1 MYRDIQEPMLNAAQD
16 QFGSNPFQALSR
28 NNDSSTP
35 QQTTDE
41 NNAPLPNPWGAPASS
56 NTGSSTN
63 RPSGGSNTTPNPG
76 AGSGMFGSPGM
87 QSLMQQMAGNPELMQ
102 GMLNAPQTQAML
114 RSLQENPEMAASMI
128 GNNPLLA
135 GNPEMQEQLRN
146 MMPSFM
152 QQLQNP
158 AVQGLMSNPEA
169 LAAISQIQSGM
180 QRLQAAAPE
189 LYASLGMPNLATGLN
204 LARSQANTTST
215 SSTSTTTSSN
225 TSSSTTTTTPAAGQ
239 GQNAD
244 AFRQLMNSMVTGM
257 ANQGLS
263 ANVPPPEER
272 FQTQLETLAS
282 MGFVDRQANI
292 QGIDMHYKNCRISIL

>member
-1 MYRDIQEPMLNAAQD
+1 
-16 QFGSNPFQALSR
+16 
-28 NNDSSTP
+28 
-35 QQTTDE
+35 
-41 NNAPLPNPWGAPASS
+41 
-56 NTGSSTN
+56 
-63 RPSGGSNTTPNPG
+63 
-76 AGSGMFGSPGM
+76 MFGSPGM
-87 QSLMQQMAGNPELMQ
+87 QSMMQQITSNPELMQ
-102 GMLNAPQTQAML
+102 GMLNSPQTQAML
-114 RSLQENPEMAASMI
+114 RSLSENPDLAANMI

-135 GNPEMQEQLRN
+135 GNPEMQDQLRN
-146 MMPSFM
+146 MMPAFM

-189 LYASLGMPNLATGLN
+189 LYATMGMPNLAAGLGG
-204 LARSQANTTST
+204 LRSTTNSSST
-215 SSTSTTTSSN
+215 SSTTTTTSSN
-225 TSSSTTTTTPAAGQ
+225 TSSSTTTTTPAGQ

-257 ANQGLS
+257 ANQGLN

-272 FQTQLETLAS
+272 FSTQLETLAN

-292 QGIDMHYKNCRISIL
+292 QALIATYGDVNAAIDRLLNSRSAPGGQSS